1 MNDFKKNVMMKYVL
15 SAMVLIL
22 CVSCGST
29 GDGNMKTSKKDMVME
44 NIFLRKSVRDYTD
57 QEVSKETLELLV
69 KAGMAA
75 PSGKNI
81 QPWSFVIVSDRNTL
95 DKMAEGLPY
104 AKMLKKARH
113 AIIVCGDVE
122 KSSYWYLD
130 CSAASQ
136 NILLAI
142 EAMGLGGV
150 WTAAYPYDDRIQVV
164 RDAISLPENIIPL
177 NVIPVGHPKGM
188 EKAKDK
194 WDAEKVHWDK
204 Y

>member
-1 MNDFKKNVMMKYVL
+1 MRYVL
-15 SAMVLIL
+15 FAIVLVL
-22 CVSCGST
+22 CVSCST
-29 GDGNMKTSKKDMVME
+29 SDSINMKTSKKDMVME
-44 NIFLRKSVRDYTD
+44 NIFSRKSVRDYTD
-57 QEVSKETLELLV
+57 QQVSKETLELLV

-75 PSGKNI
+75 PSGKNV
-81 QPWSFVIVSDRNTL
+81 QPWSFVIVSDREVL
-95 DKMAEGLPY
+95 DKMAEGLIY

-113 AIIVCGDVE
+113 AIIVCGDVD
-122 KSSYWYLD
+122 KSPYWYLD

-164 RDAISLPENIIPL
+164 QDAIGLPKNIIPL

>member
-1 MNDFKKNVMMKYVL
+1 MKNIL
-15 SAMVLIL
+15 LIMIVVL
-22 CVSCGST
+22 CVSCSNST
-29 GDGNMKTSKKDMVME
+29 NNMNMEGNKKDNVLE
-44 NIFLRKSVRDYTD
+44 NIFSRKSVRDYTD
-57 QEVSKETLELLV
+57 QEVSKETLEMLV

-75 PSGKNI
+75 PSGKNV
-81 QPWSFVIVSDRNTL
+81 QPWSFVIVSDRNAL

-113 AIIVCGDVE
+113 AIVVCGDVE

-164 RDAISLPENIIPL
+164 RETIGLPENIIPL
-177 NVIPVGHPKGM
+177 NVIPVGYPKGND
-188 EKAKDK
+188 KIKDK
-194 WDAEKVHWDK
+194 WDIQKVHWDK

>member
-1 MNDFKKNVMMKYVL
+1 
-15 SAMVLIL
+15 
-22 CVSCGST
+22 
-29 GDGNMKTSKKDMVME
+29 ME
-44 NIFLRKSVRDYTD
+44 NIFSRKSVRDYTD

-75 PSGKNI
+75 PSGKNV
-81 QPWSFVIVSDRNTL
+81 QPWSFVIVSDRQVL
-95 DKMAEGLPY
+95 DKMAEGLIY

-113 AIIVCGDVE
+113 AIIVCGDAD

-164 RDAISLPENIIPL
+164 RDAVGLPKNIIPL

-188 EKAKDK
+188 QNAKDK
-194 WDAEKVHWDK
+194 WDPEKVHWDK

>member
-1 MNDFKKNVMMKYVL
+1 MMIKYFL
-15 SAMVLIL
+15 SALVLIL
-22 CVSCGST
+22 FMGC
-29 GDGNMKTSKKDMVME
+29 TSNHVDTKERKEDVVMQ
-44 NIFLRKSVRDYTD
+44 NIFSRKSVRDYTD

-81 QPWSFVIVSDRNTL
+81 QPWSFVVVSDKRAL
-95 DKMAEGLPY
+95 EKMAEGLPY
-104 AKMLKKARH
+104 AKMLNRAKH
-113 AIIVCGDVE
+113 AIVVCGDVG

-150 WTAAYPYDDRIQVV
+150 WTAAYPYEDRIRVV
-164 RDAISLPENIIPL
+164 RETIGLPDHIIPL
-177 NVIPVGHPKGM
+177 NVIPVGHPKNM
-188 EKAKDK
+188 EKPKDK

>member
-1 MNDFKKNVMMKYVL
+1 MIKYFFSAAFLFLCISCSTPTNDCKNVETNSATAVL
-15 SAMVLIL
+15 N
-22 CVSCGST
+22 T
-29 GDGNMKTSKKDMVME
+29 
-44 NIFLRKSVRDYTD
+44 IFSRKSVRNYTD
-57 QEVSKETLELLV
+57 REVAKDTLELLV

-81 QPWSFVIVSDRNTL
+81 QPWSFVIVNERQIL

-104 AKMLKKARH
+104 AKMLASTKQ
-113 AIIVCGDVE
+113 AIIVCGDPE

-130 CSAASQ
+130 CATASQ

-164 RDAISLPENIIPL
+164 REALGLPENIIPL
-177 NVIPVGHPKGM
+177 NVIPVGHPQKM
-188 EKAKDK
+188 EEPKDK
-194 WDAEKVHWDK
+194 WDATKVHWNT